1 MGLKRRYTHLSAEK
15 RAMIMALAK
24 EDFPNARIARRCGV
38 SESTISRELSRH
50 ASKGSS
56 LTERR
61 RQYSAMEAQ
70 AKYLE
75 NRRRCNP
82 VGKFDF
88 DMARKV
94 GVYLNRGWSP
104 EQIVNTVLDRKISFN
119 TVYRWLYTGLI
130 LFGDRTVLRHKG
142 KKRTQRKNQKAKK
155 YAAGKSI
162 HTRPDIVT
170 TREEFGHFEVD
181 TVESGRNGNGCIFT
195 IVERKTRRLY
205 AYAASACNAENFL
218 KVILSFAHHLP
229 VGTIKSLTGDRG
241 KEFARY
247 AEIEQR
253 LKVPFYF
260 ADPHSPWQKGSNEN
274 TNGLLRE
281 YYPKKTDFSKVTQR
295 DLYWT
300 AVFRI
305 NNRPRKVLGWKTAQD
320 CFSREIRACARNLA
334 LGM

>member
-1 MGLKRRYTHLSAEK
+1 M
-15 RAMIMALAK
+15 
-24 EDFPNARIARRCGV
+24 
-38 SESTISRELSRH
+38 
-50 ASKGSS
+50 
-56 LTERR
+56 
-61 RQYSAMEAQ
+61 
-70 AKYLE
+70 
-75 NRRRCNP
+75 
-82 VGKFDF
+82 
-88 DMARKV
+88 
-94 GVYLNRGWSP
+94 
-104 EQIVNTVLDRKISFN
+104 
-119 TVYRWLYTGLI
+119 
-130 LFGDRTVLRHKG
+130 
-142 KKRTQRKNQKAKK
+142 
-155 YAAGKSI
+155 
-162 HTRPDIVT
+162 
-170 TREEFGHFEVD
+170 
-181 TVESGRNGNGCIFT
+181 ESGRNGNGCVFT

-205 AYAASACNAENFL
+205 AYAATAYNAENFM

-229 VGTIKSLTGDRG
+229 VGAIKSLTGDRG

-247 AEIEQR
+247 AEIEQS
-253 LKVPFYF
+253 LNVPFYF